1 MGKRQQELVKE
12 QYDRWKYQGRR
23 KEQVESSYRIIG
35 YGAVS
40 VLIFTKFFT
49 LLLIAKLEI

>member
-35 YGAVS
+35 LS
-40 VLIFTKFFT
+40 LIH
-49 LLLIAKLEI
+49 I

>member
-40 VLIFTKFFT
+40 VLIFTT
-49 LLLIAKLEI
+49 LYFIVKWLT